1 MNLAWAKFKE
11 LPAPLQ
17 KQIIQRIGL
26 GLAILALFGVIWSAT
41 GTLGLAIP
49 GLAMAGYLLGSG
61 GLLFYRC
68 MQGEYICLTGAVKEV
83 STSGL
88 RKKPKFLLIDTEQGL
103 IKISAGQ
110 RPFPTGSTVAL
121 YLAVNTQV
129 YEEDGIFKVY
139 GCLALALAAPPKKRI
154 D

>member
-1 MNLAWAKFKE
+1 MNLAWGKFKE

-17 KQIIQRIGL
+17 KQIVQRMGL
-26 GLAILALFGVIWSAT
+26 GLAMLALFGVIWAAT

-49 GLAMAGYLLGSG
+49 GLAMAGCLLGSR

-68 MQGEYICLTGAVKEV
+68 MQREYICLTGAVKEV

-88 RKKPKFLLIDTEQGL
+88 RRKPKFLLIDTEQGL
-103 IKISAGQ
+103 IKISAGR

-121 YLAVNTQV
+121 YLAVNTPV
-129 YEEDGIFKVY
+129 YEEDGAYHIFTY
-139 GCLALALAAPPKKRI
+139 IALANNQ
-154 D
+154 